1 MPPTSKRHGYS
12 WKAGAILALRVAPW
26 VVFGPITGFF
36 TNRAAS
42 AFLSG
47 RRGTAVLMMILNVV
61 IVASIPALTVAVV
74 ALQADSKPGAGT
86 PGQPQSLAD

>member
-1 MPPTSKRHGYS
+1 MPPSSKRRAYS
-12 WKAGAILALRVAPW
+12 WKTGVVLALRVAPW

-42 AFLSG
+42 AFLKG
-47 RRGTAVLMMILNVV
+47 RPRTAVLMMVLNVV

-74 ALQADSKPGAGT
+74 AMQGDARP
-86 PGQPQSLAD
+86 